1 MIYCPKC
8 RTAVVKRSQD
18 GKIRI
23 RTRIVAFDGSSAEGV
38 CARCGA
44 DISLPLELS
53 EGLRKA
59 IFASR
64 RLIVVGKRVD
74 RSKPVP

>member
-8 RTAVVKRSQD
+8 RTAVVKKSQD
-18 GKIRI
+18 GKVRI
-23 RTRIVAFDGSSAEGV
+23 RTRIVAFDGASAEGV

-59 IFASR
+59 IFSFR
-64 RLIVVGKRVD
+64 RLVVVGKKVD
-74 RSKPVP
+74 RDKSIP